1 MEKFVVH
8 EGIAAPLLH
17 RDLNTDVVIR
27 IERLV
32 AEPRHTLGE
41 FLFESLRYDS
51 AGGAIPD
58 FVLNRE
64 GYRDATILIA
74 GDNFGCGSSREG
86 AVWALAS
93 FGVRCVIAPSF
104 GEIFYNNCF
113 QNGLLPIVLPPD
125 EIQVLAQH
133 AAVPARFTVDLERQ
147 CIVTPG
153 NREVPFDIAPARR
166 EALLEGLDGIG
177 MTLKRKAAIDAYRD
191 RDRTDRPWI
200 HGA

>member
-64 GYRDATILIA
+64 GYRDATIL
-74 GDNFGCGSSREG
+74 GCGSSREG

-153 NREVPFDIAPARR
+153 NREIPFEIAPARR
-166 EALLEGLDGIG
+166 EPLLEGLDGIG
-177 MTLKRKAAIDAYRD
+177 MTLNRKAAIDAYRD

>member
-1 MEKFVVH
+1 MNWKF
-8 EGIAAPLLH
+8 GDNI
-17 RDLNTDVVIR
+17 NTDLITPGRYNVTTNPAELAKIAF
-27 IERLV
+27 IEYR
-32 AEPRHTLGE
+32 PE
-41 FLFESLRYDS
+41 FAREVRP
-51 AGGAIPD
+51 GD
-58 FVLNRE
+58 FIV
-64 GYRDATILIA
+64 A